1 MDSDRL
7 FILYIHGFNSSP
19 ASKKAQQFQSYC
31 QQRGDIHIAVPELS
45 YDPEQA
51 LNQLQDLIHNADSKV
66 HLLVG
71 SSLGG
76 YYATWLAEK
85 HDCRAALVNPAVS
98 PVKNLGEEFLGPQK
112 NYYSGIEY
120 EFTREYALF
129 LDTLDINPV
138 ARPHNFLLMVQKGD
152 EVLDYRHAVKHYEGA
167 VQIVQEGG
175 SHSFEEFDAMFAP
188 MMEFA
193 EQGSLAHETLGA
205 IKLQV

>member
-66 HLLVG
+66 HLIVG

-98 PVKNLGEEFLGPQK
+98 PVKISAK
-112 NYYSGIEY
+112 NSWVLRKI
-120 EFTREYALF
+120 TIPASNMNSRASMRCSS
-129 LDTLDINPV
+129 IPWISI
-138 ARPHNFLLMVQKGD
+138 LLPG
-152 EVLDYRHAVKHYEGA
+152 RTT
-167 VQIVQEGG
+167 
-175 SHSFEEFDAMFAP
+175 FC
-188 MMEFA
+188 
-193 EQGSLAHETLGA
+193 
-205 IKLQV
+205 